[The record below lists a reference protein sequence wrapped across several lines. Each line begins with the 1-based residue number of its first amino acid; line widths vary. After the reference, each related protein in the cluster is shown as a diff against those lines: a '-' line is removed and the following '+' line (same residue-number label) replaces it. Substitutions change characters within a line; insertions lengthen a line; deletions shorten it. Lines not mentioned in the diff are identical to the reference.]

1 MKSELTGEQK
11 KILENEKKNL
21 VVSASAG
28 SGKTFVVIEF
38 LIKLVCERKT
48 PLSKILVLTF
58 TKAAANE
65 MRSRLFKA
73 FLKQKPSP
81 FLIEMLDE
89 ISISDISTID
99 SFCEKLIK
107 RNISKL
113 QIDENFKVL
122 DERSSADLK
131 LKAFLKTYDEMAQSD
146 KEAFNDIYFS
156 FKKNKEQIYQCLN
169 SLLSFTDSLTK
180 EQIQKIYNDENLPL
194 LAEGYL
200 SNLIKSYQ
208 QKGLN
213 LLHSLG
219 AIEGPW
225 QEFKLA
231 LEEAFNF
238 EGKDFWSYCLHFN
251 LCPAPSLKRNKIDSE
266 LKEMFVKARS
276 YLEKIMEI
284 TKNYTN
290 MDNNQIE
297 RLRQNKLSK
306 NILEML
312 RQFSQNYN
320 DLKQKKDVL
329 DFADLEKFTSTLLED
344 PNILASLQQKYSY
357 IFIDEYQDTN
367 TLQEGLL
374 KPLAKNGNFVAVG
387 DPKQGI
393 YGFRNASM
401 EIMNK
406 DIKDFSSSED
416 GDALFLTGNF
426 RSNKK
431 ILDFINSIFAV
442 LMTEESAHIDYKNTS
457 MLKGLVEF
465 EQTSLPAVI
474 VDICD
479 SGKSEEE
486 KLADVYSVKEDLLS
500 SNSKNA
506 LEVKDIAY
514 RIDGALNSEI
524 YDAKLGKRR
533 KVTEGDIAV
542 LFRSRSPLMK
552 DCVKCLQERGYSVL
566 ANVKDSLLD
575 DGQIQVILSL
585 LKLTLNLKDDIS
597 LASVMSSYLGGF
609 TMGELVAFKGSKD
622 KSFYENVLESKDNK
636 VKEFFKMIE
645 NFNFDCQVL
654 GLSKALKKLFNE
666 KNYDI
671 YINSLPDSITKNNN
685 FNQLFKII
693 ASGYEQNIPALI
705 TYLENV
711 EISSASSPTSENAI
725 IVTTIHAT
733 KGLEYPIVILAGSG
747 ESLSKVYNKPYI
759 IEKEFGLG
767 TYLYDFSDNT
777 RIPSPIFLA
786 DKQIRRQ
793 KEEESELMIFYVA
806 LSRAQNS
813 LIIIGSKSE
822 KDLFDSVKDNYLS
835 MIFKALGK
843 KFAQKFDDNFSEPDY
858 SFNIVKDVIFD
869 ERDSQNQRYITLS
882 DHQKILDYIDYEY
895 PYKNLCKINYKN
907 SVTGILNLDEEHEK
921 SLSSQASSSSS
932 IDQGL
937 AYHEALKI
945 LDFDKINSMQD
956 LMAEIEKSA
965 SLFTENY
972 LALIDYQILLKDI
985 LLLKEICKDKKL
997 IKEREFIMSASLKE
1011 LFGYQSENEVI
1022 VQGIIDLFSL
1032 DGDFLI
1038 DYKFTSTTND
1048 EILIKRYK
1056 EQLKL
1061 YSLAIKKAFG
1071 REISKIYILSLKNAH
1086 LIELI
1091 LI

>member
-194 LAEGYL
+194 LAEEYL
-200 SNLIKSYQ
+200 LNLIKLYQ

-251 LCPAPSLKRNKIDSE
+251 LCLAPSLKRNKIDSE

-290 MDNNQIE
+290 MDNKQIK

-479 SGKSEEE
+479 NGKCEEE
-486 KLADVYSVKEDLLS
+486 KLADVYSVKEDSLS

-514 RIDGALNSEI
+514 RIDEALNGEI

-645 NFNFDCQVL
+645 NFDFDCQVL

-843 KFAQKFDDNFSEPDY
+843 KFAQKFDDNFTEPDY

-869 ERDSQNQRYITLS
+869 ERDSQSQRYITLS

-1086 LIELI
+1086 LIELK

>member
-1 MKSELTGEQK
+1 
-11 KILENEKKNL
+11 
-21 VVSASAG
+21 
-28 SGKTFVVIEF
+28 
-38 LIKLVCERKT
+38 
-48 PLSKILVLTF
+48 
-58 TKAAANE
+58 
-65 MRSRLFKA
+65 
-73 FLKQKPSP
+73 
-81 FLIEMLDE
+81 
-89 ISISDISTID
+89 
-99 SFCEKLIK
+99 
-107 RNISKL
+107 
-113 QIDENFKVL
+113 
-122 DERSSADLK
+122 
-131 LKAFLKTYDEMAQSD
+131 
-146 KEAFNDIYFS
+146 
-156 FKKNKEQIYQCLN
+156 
-169 SLLSFTDSLTK
+169 
-180 EQIQKIYNDENLPL
+180 
-194 LAEGYL
+194 
-200 SNLIKSYQ
+200 
-208 QKGLN
+208 
-213 LLHSLG
+213 
-219 AIEGPW
+219 
-225 QEFKLA
+225 
-231 LEEAFNF
+231 
-238 EGKDFWSYCLHFN
+238 
-251 LCPAPSLKRNKIDSE
+251 
-266 LKEMFVKARS
+266 
-276 YLEKIMEI
+276 
-284 TKNYTN
+284 
-290 MDNNQIE
+290 
-297 RLRQNKLSK
+297 
-306 NILEML
+306 
-312 RQFSQNYN
+312 
-320 DLKQKKDVL
+320 
-329 DFADLEKFTSTLLED
+329 
-344 PNILASLQQKYSY
+344 
-357 IFIDEYQDTN
+357 
-367 TLQEGLL
+367 
-374 KPLAKNGNFVAVG
+374 
-387 DPKQGI
+387 
-393 YGFRNASM
+393 M

-474 VDICD
+474 VDICGN
-479 SGKSEEE
+479 GKCEEE
-486 KLADVYSVKEDLLS
+486 KLADVYSVKEDSLS

-514 RIDGALNSEI
+514 RIDEALNSEI

-552 DCVKCLQERGYSVL
+552 DCVKFLQERGYSVL

-609 TMGELVAFKGSKD
+609 TMGELVAFKGSKA

-786 DKQIRRQ
+786 GKQIRRQ

-843 KFAQKFDDNFSEPDY
+843 KFAQKFDDNFTEPDY

-869 ERDSQNQRYITLS
+869 ERDSQSQRYITLS

-945 LDFDKINSMQD
+945 LDFDKINSMKD

-1086 LIELI
+1086 LIELK

>member
-38 LIKLVCERKT
+38 LIKLACERKT

-180 EQIQKIYNDENLPL
+180 AQTQKIYNDENLPL
-194 LAEGYL
+194 LAEEYL
-200 SNLIKSYQ
+200 LNLIKLYQ

-225 QEFKLA
+225 QDFKVA

-238 EGKDFWSYCLHFN
+238 EGKDFWSYCDHFN
-251 LCPAPSLKRNKIDSE
+251 LCLAPSLKRNKIDSE
-266 LKEMFVKARS
+266 LKEMFVKSRS

-290 MDNNQIE
+290 MGTKQIE

-479 SGKSEEE
+479 NGKSEEE
-486 KLADVYSVKEDLLS
+486 KLADVYSVKEDSLS

-514 RIDGALNSEI
+514 RIDEALNSEI

-552 DCVKCLQERGYSVL
+552 DCVKFLQERGYSVL

-575 DGQIQVILSL
+575 DSQIQVILSL

-786 DKQIRRQ
+786 GKQIRRQ

-843 KFAQKFDDNFSEPDY
+843 KFAQKFDDNFTETDY

-869 ERDSQNQRYITLS
+869 ERDSQSQRYITLS
-882 DHQKILDYIDYEY
+882 DHQKILDYIDYAY
-895 PYKNLCKINYKN
+895 TNKNLCKINYKN
-907 SVTGILNLDEEHEK
+907 SVTGILNLDEEHAK

-1071 REISKIYILSLKNAH
+1071 REISKIYILSLKNAYI
-1086 LIELI
+1086 IELK

>member
-38 LIKLVCERKT
+38 LIKLVCERKI

-180 EQIQKIYNDENLPL
+180 AQTQKIYNDENLPL
-194 LAEGYL
+194 LAEEYL
-200 SNLIKSYQ
+200 LNLIKLYQ

-231 LEEAFNF
+231 LEEAFGY

-251 LCPAPSLKRNKIDSE
+251 LCLAPSLKRNKIDSE

-290 MDNNQIE
+290 MGTKQIE
-297 RLRQNKLSK
+297 RFRQNKLSK

-479 SGKSEEE
+479 NGKSEEE
-486 KLADVYSVKEDLLS
+486 KLADVYSVKEDSLS

-514 RIDGALNSEI
+514 RIDEALNSEI

-552 DCVKCLQERGYSVL
+552 DCVKFLQERGYSVL

-693 ASGYEQNIPALI
+693 ASGYEQNISALI

-786 DKQIRRQ
+786 GKQIRRQ

-813 LIIIGSKSE
+813 LIIIGSKPE

-869 ERDSQNQRYITLS
+869 ERDSQSQRYITLS

-1086 LIELI
+1086 LIELK